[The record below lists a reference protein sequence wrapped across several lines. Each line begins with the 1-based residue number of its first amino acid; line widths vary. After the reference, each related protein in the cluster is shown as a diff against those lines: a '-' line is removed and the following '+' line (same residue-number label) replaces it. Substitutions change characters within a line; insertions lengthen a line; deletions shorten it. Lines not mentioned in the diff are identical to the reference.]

1 MSNLSDNNKTKRI
14 SKDKQSKDKLLLNK
28 KQASMVLG
36 SYLDT
41 LGFYNGNWEFN
52 YNLKARNLK
61 DAFVINYEIIH
72 HFFALGGFNI
82 DISRWNASDDT
93 IMSIATMNACMKGGK
108 LEQFINIYIDIL
120 PLLEDKKRASGIT
133 TINSLR
139 ILYKKRDVKTF
150 WPIPYSDN
158 MGGNGA
164 AMRTS
169 YIGIYFNNIKKIIE
183 ISIETSRL
191 THNYPLGFLGG
202 MVTALFTN
210 YALNNIDPIEWC
222 DMLIE
227 LNNNGTIDTIVDKLP
242 TRNFKMSQYNTDKD
256 LFWDSWYKY
265 KEYRISK
272 YGSNSTDFLSGSD
285 RINDLIN
292 IMYSEKQIKNES
304 IDYAKMGAT
313 GSSATIFAYDSLLM
327 SKKKEKYDWESLI
340 FFSTLHFGDNDTIG
354 AIAGNWFGALRGF
367 TDIKNKNFYIDQ
379 LEFKKELIL

>member
-1 MSNLSDNNKTKRI
+1 M
-14 SKDKQSKDKLLLNK
+14 
-28 KQASMVLG
+28 
-36 SYLDT
+36 
-41 LGFYNGNWEFN
+41 F
-52 YNLKARNLK
+52 
-61 DAFVINYEIIH
+61 
-72 HFFALGGFNI
+72 
-82 DISRWNASDDT
+82 
-93 IMSIATMNACMKGGK
+93 
-108 LEQFINIYIDIL
+108 FINIYIDIL
-120 PLLEDKKRASGIT
+120 PQLEDKKRASGIT

-139 ILYKKRDVKTF
+139 ILDKKRDIKTV

-183 ISIETSRL
+183 ISIQTSRL

-210 YALNNIDPIEWC
+210 YAFNNIEPIKWC
-222 DMLIE
+222 DMLLE
-227 LNNNGTIDTIVDKLP
+227 LNDNGTIDAIVEELP
-242 TRNFKMSQYNTDKD
+242 NRNFKMSQYNTDKD
-256 LFWDSWYKY
+256 FFWDSWYKY

-327 SKKKEKYDWESLI
+327 SNNWQSLI

-354 AIAGNWFGALRGF
+354 AIAGNWYGALRGF
-367 TDIKNKNFYIDQ
+367 NDIPDKKKYIDQ
-379 LEFKKELIL
+379 LEFKKELLLSS